1 MIKAAFTMIKNIDN
15 TCEPSG
21 KEISVTK
28 LAFSYTHKPFI
39 ENMSFNVHRGEIFG
53 FLGPSGA
60 GKSTLQKILTGLIKK
75 YTGNVMV
82 NGEEVMN
89 HSKDFHEKIGVHFEF
104 PSLYEKMTARE
115 NLRFFRSLY
124 KKKGNIDE
132 LLEKVGLLREADKKT
147 GDYSKGMKTRL
158 NFIKAL
164 LHDPDI
170 LFLDEPTSGLD
181 PSNSRNLKE
190 MILAE
195 KAKGKTII
203 LTTHNM
209 YDATEL
215 CDRVA
220 FIVDGT
226 IRALD
231 TPRNLIMSKGASRI
245 EYTWL
250 EEGKEIKSRIELDRT
265 SDDEILRKLI
275 NSNRLTS
282 IHSSEPTLNDIFVE
296 ITGRRLQ

>member
-1 MIKAAFTMIKNIDN
+1 L
-15 TCEPSG
+15 G
-21 KEISVTK
+21 
-28 LAFSYTHKPFI
+28 FSYTKKPFI
-39 ENMSFNVHRGEIFG
+39 ENMSFNVDAGEIFG

-75 YTGNVMV
+75 YSGMVVV
-82 NGEEVMN
+82 NGEEVAKHGKN
-89 HSKDFHEKIGVHFEF
+89 FYEKIGVDFEF

-115 NLRFFRSLY
+115 NLRFFGSLY
-124 KKKGNIDE
+124 KKTQNPDE
-132 LLEKVGLLREADKKT
+132 LLEKVGLLYEADKPT
-147 GDYSKGMKTRL
+147 GEYSKGMKSRL

-181 PSNSRNLKE
+181 PSNSRNIKDI
-190 MILAE
+190 ILAE
-195 KAKGKTII
+195 KTKGKTII

-231 TPRNLIMSKGASRI
+231 TPRNLIMSKGANRI
-245 EYTWL
+245 EYTW
-250 EEGKEIKSRIELDRT
+250 IENGTESKNKVDLDKT
-265 SDDEILRKLI
+265 KDDEILRKLVE
-275 NSNRLTS
+275 SNQLTS